1 MAPYRHGSLETV
13 LKLMTCQGK
22 SSIYS
27 FFRLTHPQTLVT
39 ECYLREER
47 ASYLWVDVFP
57 LEQTLPKDAVERT
70 RHAYFPKSYSPED

>member
-1 MAPYRHGSLETV
+1 M
-13 LKLMTCQGK
+13 
-22 SSIYS
+22 IFS
-27 FFRLTHPQTLVT
+27 FFKLTNPQTLVA

-57 LEQTLPKDAVERT
+57 LERTLPKDAVERT